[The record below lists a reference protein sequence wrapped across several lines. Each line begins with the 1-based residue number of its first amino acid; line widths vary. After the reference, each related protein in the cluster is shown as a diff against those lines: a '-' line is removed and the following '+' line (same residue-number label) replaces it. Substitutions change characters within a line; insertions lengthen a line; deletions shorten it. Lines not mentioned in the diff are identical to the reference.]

1 MSARTLKLPV
11 PTTVVTGS
19 LNSGKTTFISS
30 LIKIKPQ
37 NAVWAVLVNEFGA
50 VGLDRIALE
59 SAADAQGLH
68 VKQIAGG
75 CMCCVTGGVLA
86 LSIAQLLRAVKPDR
100 LLIEPSGLGHPA
112 GLIDALQGEHMKTAL
127 QLNAVVCLVSKI
139 ERQGLQQVP
148 LSALGSCN
156 WLSATP
162 PRQTQQ
168 PPCCITCSAHLNTT
182 SCMVTVW
189 CAGVT

>member
-1 MSARTLKLPV
+1 MSARALKLPV
-11 PTTVVTGS
+11 HTTVITGS
-19 LNSGKTTFISS
+19 LNSGKTTFISR

-59 SAADAQGLH
+59 SSAASQGLH

-86 LSIAQLLRAVKPDR
+86 LSIAQLLRSVKPDR

-112 GLIDALQGEHMKTAL
+112 GLIDALQGEHLKTAL
-127 QLNAVVCLVSKI
+127 QLNAVLCLVSI
-139 ERQGLQQVP
+139 RWTYPSTSQPAMPTPYQPPAIITVQCRQLQC
-148 LSALGSCN
+148 LGSH
-156 WLSATP
+156 LAAEGTITP
-162 PRQTQQ
+162 VPSI
-168 PPCCITCSAHLNTT
+168 C
-182 SCMVTVW
+182 
-189 CAGVT
+189 